1 MSFFTSSIGRF
12 RLISILENLS
22 WIYLIYCCYLKYN
35 LGNADAV
42 SMPGRIHGG
51 LFCLYLLLLLFAML
65 DAKWSI
71 AKSFV
76 IFLTS
81 LFPFVPFFIEPWLK
95 REQIRVKEDSQS

>member
-1 MSFFTSSIGRF
+1 MSLITSPIGKF

-22 WIYLIYCCYLKYN
+22 WIYLIYCCYLKYAQ
-35 LGNADAV
+35 GDVDAV
-42 SMPGRIHGG
+42 STPGRIHGA
-51 LFCLYLLLLLFAML
+51 LFCLYCLLLLIAMI

-71 AKSFV
+71 LRASL

-95 REQIRVKEDSQS
+95 REQQRVASNN